1 LTWFALVAVILVVA
15 VEHEL
20 GHYVVA
26 RRLGI
31 PVKLFAIGTGPVLW
45 QRTLASG
52 MRVELRAFPVG
63 LAVGVPGRRD
73 DDGRPRRSIGQEM
86 ALAAGGAAASAL
98 LTIGLLGFAA
108 LIGAG
113 DPPGQP
119 LFPWLVMT
127 GLLAGVLAML
137 NLVPLP
143 GLDGG
148 HLFLLLL
155 ARLGWELSPQR
166 EAQVHRYGVR
176 MVVVGSSLL
185 LVARFARLL

>member
-1 LTWFALVAVILVVA
+1 MTWFALVAVILVVA

-45 QRTLASG
+45 QRTLANG

-73 DDGRPRRSIGQEM
+73 GDGRPRRSIGQEM
-86 ALAAGGAAASAL
+86 ALAAGGVAASAL
-98 LTIGLLGFAA
+98 LTVGLLALAA
-108 LIGAG
+108 LVGT
-113 DPPGQP
+113 GQP

-127 GLLAGVLAML
+127 GLLAGVLALL
-137 NLVPLP
+137 NLLPLP

-166 EAQVHRYGVR
+166 EGQVHRYGVR

-185 LVARFARLL
+185 LLARFARVL

>member
-1 LTWFALVAVILVVA
+1 MAVILVVA

-73 DDGRPRRSIGQEM
+73 EAGRPRRSIGQEM

-98 LTIGLLGFAA
+98 LTVGLLGIAA
-108 LIGAG
+108 LVGS
-113 DPPGQP
+113 GQP
-119 LFPWLVMT
+119 LFMWLVIA
-127 GLLAGVLAML
+127 GLLAGVLALL
-137 NLVPLP
+137 NLLPLP

-155 ARLGWELSPQR
+155 ARFGWQLSPQR

-176 MVVVGSSLL
+176 MVVVGSTLA
-185 LVARFARLL
+185 LVARLVIR

>member
-1 LTWFALVAVILVVA
+1 MTWFALVAVILVVA

-63 LAVGVPGRRD
+63 LAVGVPGRRN
-73 DDGRPRRSIGQEM
+73 DDGRSRRSIGQEM

-98 LTIGLLGFAA
+98 LTIGLLALAA
-108 LIGAG
+108 LVGSS
-113 DPPGQP
+113 QP

-127 GLLAGVLAML
+127 GLLAGVLALL
-137 NLVPLP
+137 NLLPLP

-148 HLFLLLL
+148 HLFLLFL

-166 EAQVHRYGVR
+166 EGQVHRYGVR
-176 MVVVGSSLL
+176 MVVVGSTLV
-185 LVARFARLL
+185 LVARFARVL

>member
-1 LTWFALVAVILVVA
+1 MTWFALVAVILVVA

-31 PVKLFAIGTGPVLW
+31 PVKLLAFGVGPVLW

-52 MRVELRAFPVG
+52 MRLAIRALPLG

-73 DDGRPRRSIGQEM
+73 EAGRPRRSIGHEM

-98 LTIGLLGFAA
+98 LTVGLLALAA
-108 LIGAG
+108 LVGA
-113 DPPGQP
+113 GQP

-127 GLLAGVLAML
+127 GLLAGVLALL
-137 NLVPLP
+137 NLLPLP

-166 EAQVHRYGVR
+166 EAQVHRTGVR
-176 MVVVGSSLL
+176 LVVVGSTLV
-185 LVARFARLL
+185 LVARLVIR

>member
-20 GHYVVA
+20 GHYFVA

-45 QRTLASG
+45 QRTFASG

-73 DDGRPRRSIGQEM
+73 DAGRPRRSIGHEM

-98 LTIGLLGFAA
+98 LTAGLLALAA
-108 LIGAG
+108 LLGAAG
-113 DPPGQP
+113 AAGVP

-127 GLLAGVLAML
+127 GLLAGVLALL
-137 NLVPLP
+137 NLLPLP

-166 EAQVHRYGVR
+166 EARVHRYGVR
-176 MVVVGSSLL
+176 MIVAASTLV
-185 LVARFARLL
+185 LVARLLIR